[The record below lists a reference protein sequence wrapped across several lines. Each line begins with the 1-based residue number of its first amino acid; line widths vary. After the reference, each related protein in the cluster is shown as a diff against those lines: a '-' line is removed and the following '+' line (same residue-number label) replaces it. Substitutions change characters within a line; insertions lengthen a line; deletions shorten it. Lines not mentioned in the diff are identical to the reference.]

1 MEWCSEPK
9 SIGKIMQVGKN
20 CSKVSWIINKVPGS
34 FMNRIKSY
42 KNLTNII
49 TYNLC
54 IYIIKIHA
62 IWYCIKIFLS
72 SYKFCFS
79 YSFPLQPRTSNS
91 HLFFVE
97 AAGGSTN
104 FSIRWSASF
113 CRLGEDDIRN
123 ALVVFW
129 QFWFWKPPRLKRL
142 CFFSAPKMIPCFKTW
157 QKKDSQKFRFKDS

>member
-1 MEWCSEPK
+1 MTWKCCMEWCSEPK

-20 CSKVSWIINKVPGS
+20 CSKVSWIINKLPGS

-42 KNLTNII
+42 KILTNII

-54 IYIIKIHA
+54 IYIIKLHA
-62 IWYCIKIFLS
+62 IWYCIKNIPFII
-72 SYKFCFS
+72 KICFS
-79 YSFPLQPRTSNS
+79 YSFPLQPRTTAI
-91 HLFFVE
+91 FFFE

-123 ALVVFW
+123 ALVL
-129 QFWFWKPPRLKRL
+129 KPPLWNAL
-142 CFFSAPKMIPCFKTW
+142 VFFSAQNMI
-157 QKKDSQKFRFKDS
+157 DSVF